1 MALLTMVTLGSLLNC
16 STPQTVSVQPNANSG
31 IALLKIAVIP
41 NSPFQKIAKTATLT
55 ISASDML
62 SMKKSLTIT
71 DSSVEGKVSGIP
83 VGENR
88 RFEVS
93 VFDSLDTLQYQGS
106 AIANVIADSIVT
118 VTIVVARITSSAY
131 INGSIIEDTTNSS
144 GYRYYKFVVN
154 ASNIGSSSGAAED
167 VSILTETHFLKGS
180 VAYPPAG
187 NYSIVSDSS
196 VEAGSVAALFD
207 GDSATDSTGNYMK
220 FSLAFWAWVID
231 MKQNYTFDS
240 FYLSSWQTY
249 WYREPSD
256 ITIYGS
262 NSSSGP
268 WNQIGAEVFT
278 VVYQSAVVPLV
289 Y

>member
-1 MALLTMVTLGSLLNC
+1 LNC

-41 NSPFQKIAKTATLT
+41 NSPFQKIAKTAILT

-62 SMKKSLTIT
+62 SMTKSLTIT

-83 VGENR
+83 VGKNR
-88 RFEVS
+88 LFEVS

-106 AIANVIADSIVT
+106 ATSDVISDSMVT
-118 VTIVVARITSSAY
+118 VFISVKRITSSAN
-131 INGSIIEDTTNSS
+131 INGNIIEDTTNSI

-154 ASNIGSSSGAAED
+154 ASNIGSSPGAAED

-220 FSLAFWAWVID
+220 FTLAPWAWVID
-231 MKQNYTFDS
+231 MKQNYTFDN

-256 ITIYGS
+256 IAIYGA

-268 WNQIGAEVFT
+268 WKQIGAEVFT
-278 VVYQSAVVPLV
+278 AVYQAAVVPLV